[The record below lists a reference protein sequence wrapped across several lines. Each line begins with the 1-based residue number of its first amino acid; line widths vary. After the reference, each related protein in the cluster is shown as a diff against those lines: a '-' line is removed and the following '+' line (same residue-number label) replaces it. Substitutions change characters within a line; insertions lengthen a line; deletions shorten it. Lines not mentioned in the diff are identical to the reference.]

1 MVKLVFAAASIAY
14 SFTCCSTA
22 AWGQSYP
29 SRPIRIVVP
38 FVAGGT
44 TDIVARIVGQKL
56 SEAFS
61 QSVIVDNRPAAGG
74 TFGTQLVAKANP
86 DGYTLLLCSAGP
98 LVVNPVLNPRL
109 PYDPVKDIAPVTL
122 VATNP
127 YILLVNASSPYQSV
141 QELIKA
147 AKARPGQLNFGTPG
161 IATTSFL
168 VMELFRSIAQI
179 ELVHIPYKGSAQ
191 AQADLLAG
199 QLHLMFETVP
209 AALPLM
215 KAGKLRALGVG
226 TSRRFSLLPQLPTV
240 AEGGAP
246 GFEAGSWSAIC
257 ASGGTPREVIG
268 LLNRQIVQAVRTPEM
283 QERFAS
289 LGAEV
294 IANTP
299 EQFAAYL
306 ADELVKWKKVV
317 ASSAAKA
324 E

>member
-1 MVKLVFAAASIAY
+1 MTKFMIATCIAY
-14 SFTCCSTA
+14 AFGLFSSGASAQAF
-22 AWGQSYP
+22 P

-56 SEAFS
+56 ADAFS

-74 TFGTQLVAKANP
+74 TMGTHLVAKANP

-98 LVVNPVLNPRL
+98 LVVNPALNPRL
-109 PYDPVKDIAPVTL
+109 PYDPIKDIAPVTL

-127 YILLVNASSPYQSV
+127 YILLVNASSPFQSV
-141 QELIKA
+141 QELIKS

-179 ELVHIPYKGSAQ
+179 ELTHIPYKGSAQ
-191 AQADLLAG
+191 AQADLLGG
-199 QLHLMFETVP
+199 QLHLMFETIP

-215 KAGKLRALGVG
+215 KAGRLRALGVA
-226 TSRRFSLLPQLPTV
+226 TTRRFSLLPNLPTV

-257 ASGGTPREVIG
+257 APGGTPRDVVAT
-268 LLNRQIVQAVRTPEM
+268 LNRQIVQAVRTPEL
-283 QERFAS
+283 QDRFAGM
-289 LGAEV
+289 GAEV
-294 IANTP
+294 VGNTP

-306 ADELVKWKKVV
+306 ADELIKWKKVI
-317 ASSAAKA
+317 ANSAAKA